1 MAKARTLVGLDVH
14 ATKIVAAVL
23 GAESGELRTFRMNG
37 DVGDAAGFCAGLPR
51 PVRVAYEA
59 GPAGYGLARELAKRG
74 VGCVVA
80 APSKIPRASG
90 DRVKTDL
97 RDAEL
102 LVRLLFAGK
111 LHAVRVPGDE
121 EEALRDLVRARK
133 AVRVD
138 LMRCRH
144 RLSKLLLR
152 HGIRFDDGPAWTQRH
167 RDWLAQVAL
176 EWPAAQATLLDCQGS
191 IDALCHRRERLEC
204 EIVALLPDCPW
215 QVQVGRLRCLRG
227 VDTLTAVGLCAE
239 VGDFERFARAGQ
251 LMSYVGLVPSE
262 STTGQ
267 QRRLGS
273 ITKTGSAHARRLL
286 IEAAWHYR
294 PRPRIGKALTDRQNG
309 QPPQAIAIS
318 WSAQQRL
325 HRTWAR
331 LEARSK
337 RRTII
342 AVAAARELAGF
353 CWAIT
358 QIEGNSHPRT
368 PPIPAAGSV
377 AARHARGTRETD
389 LSNPPQQRGWQ
400 RPMLE
405 SGSPRRT
412 MVLRH
417 TQTRVYQPDPRRAQH
432 AGPPP
437 TQPTTAAHPINATA
451 RTSPA
456 PLTNHSPYQSDTD
469 TLGSC
474 GVAALVAGL
483 H

>member
-14 ATKIVAAVL
+14 AAKIVAVVL
-23 GAESGELRTFRMNG
+23 DAESGELRTFRMDG
-37 DVGDAAGFCAGLPR
+37 DPVEAAAFCAGLPR
-51 PVRVAYEA
+51 PVRAAYEA
-59 GPAGYGLARELAKRG
+59 GPTGYGLARELARRG

-102 LVRLLFAGK
+102 LVRLLLAGK
-111 LHAVRVPGDE
+111 LHAVRVPGPE
-121 EEALRDLVRARK
+121 EEALRDLVRARE

-152 HGIRFDDGPAWTQRH
+152 HGIRFDDGRAWTQRH
-167 RDWLAQVAL
+167 RDWLATVAL
-176 EWPAAQATLLDCQGS
+176 EWPAAQATLLDAQGA
-191 IDALCHRRERLEC
+191 IDALGHRREQLER
-204 EIVALLPDCPW
+204 EIIALLPACPW
-215 QVQVGRLRCLRG
+215 AVQAGRLRCLRG
-227 VDTLTAVGLCAE
+227 IDTLTAVGLCAE

-262 STTGQ
+262 SSTGQ

-294 PRPRIGKALTDRQNG
+294 PRPRIGTTLAARQHG
-309 QPPQAIAIS
+309 QPGQAIAIS

-325 HRTWAR
+325 HRTWTR

-358 QIEGNSHPRT
+358 Q
-368 PPIPAAGSV
+368 
-377 AARHARGTRETD
+377 
-389 LSNPPQQRGWQ
+389 
-400 RPMLE
+400 LE
-405 SGSPRRT
+405 
-412 MVLRH
+412 
-417 TQTRVYQPDPRRAQH
+417 
-432 AGPPP
+432 
-437 TQPTTAAHPINATA
+437 
-451 RTSPA
+451 
-456 PLTNHSPYQSDTD
+456 
-469 TLGSC
+469 
-474 GVAALVAGL
+474 
-483 H
+483 